1 MNTVL
6 EPTTQQEATVRD
18 TFPVNGMTCASCAI
32 SVESMLKAQP
42 GVLDANVSYANRSA
56 EIQYQPDVIALKGLQ
71 KVVSQVGYEL
81 LANTETAA
89 EERELAEKQHYET
102 LKKRTLAAFVL
113 TLPVVVIGMFFHHGF
128 PGSNFIMMVLT
139 AVVIFWL
146 GRDFFVNGFKKAR
159 HLSANMDTLVAL
171 STGVAFLFSAFNTLY
186 PQYFA
191 SRGLTPQVYFESAA
205 AIIAFILT
213 GKLMEER
220 ARTGTSAAL
229 KKLIGLQPKTVRVI
243 RSGQD
248 ETEIPISQVQPQD
261 RVIIRPGEK
270 IPVDGLV
277 NRGESFVDES
287 MISGEPLA
295 VAKKPGDAV
304 FAGTLNQKGSFELA
318 AQKTGSD
325 TLLAQIIKTV
335 QQAQASKPPVQK
347 LVDKIAGIFVPAVI
361 LIALFSF
368 AVWYFLGVEN
378 NQTYALQALITVLI
392 IACPCALGLATP
404 TAIMVGV
411 GKGAENGILIK
422 DAQSLETAHK
432 VTAIVLDKTG
442 TLTKGQP
449 EAENLIWAAD
459 VVDKEEIK
467 SAILAIELQ
476 SEHPL
481 ADAITRKLRAEA
493 IATVATDAFESI
505 TGQGVKATVGG
516 LTYYLGNAKLI
527 AGAQLTF
534 SETLRAQAQEQAAL
548 AKTVIYIGREKQVV
562 GILPVTDPIKET
574 SAEAV
579 RNLQQLGLQVHLL
592 TGDTVQ
598 TAQAI
603 AKNVNISSVAAE
615 VLPTDKAAYIQQLQ
629 AQGNIVAMVGDGIND
644 SPALAQA
651 DIGLAM
657 GKGTDIAMEA
667 ADMTLMHS
675 DLRHIVTAM
684 RLSRATV
691 RVIKQNLFWAFI
703 YNLVGIPVAAGV
715 LYPFFGFLLNP
726 MLAGAAMALSSVSV
740 VTNSLRLRTIKL

>member
-1 MNTVL
+1 MNTAL
-6 EPTTQQEATVRD
+6 EPTTDQATIIRD
-18 TFPVNGMTCASCAI
+18 TFPVNGMTCASCAV

-42 GVLDANVSYANRSA
+42 GVAEANASYANRSV
-56 EIQYQPDVIALKGLQ
+56 EIQYQPEVIAFKGLQ
-71 KVVSQVGYEL
+71 KAVSQIGYEL
-81 LANTETAA
+81 LANTETSS
-89 EERELAEKQHYET
+89 EELELAEKQHYET
-102 LKKRTLAAFVL
+102 LKRRTLAAFLL

-128 PGSNFIMMVLT
+128 PGSNLIMMVLT

-186 PQYFA
+186 PQYFT

-243 RSGQD
+243 RPDQE

-261 RVIIRPGEK
+261 RILIRPGEK
-270 IPVDGLV
+270 IPVDGTV
-277 NRGESFVDES
+277 HRGESFVDES

-295 VAKKPGDAV
+295 VGKKPGDTV

-361 LIALFSF
+361 LIALLSF
-368 AVWYFLGVEN
+368 AVWYFSGVEN

-422 DAQSLETAHK
+422 DAQSLETAYK
-432 VTAIVLDKTG
+432 VTVIVLDKTG

-449 EAENLIWAAD
+449 EAEDLIWAD
-459 VVDKEEIK
+459 NVPDKAEIK
-467 SAILAIELQ
+467 KAILAIETQ

-481 ADAITRKLRAEA
+481 ADAITRKLRSET
-493 IATVATDAFESI
+493 ISSVSTDAFTSI
-505 TGQGVKATVGG
+505 TGQGVKATVER
-516 LTYYLGNAKLI
+516 LTYYLGNQKLM

-534 SETLRAQAQEQAAL
+534 PDTLRTLAQEQAAL

-562 GILPVTDPIKET
+562 GILPVTDPVKET

-579 RNLQQLGLQVHLL
+579 RNLQQMGLHVHLL
-592 TGDTVQ
+592 TGDTMQ

-603 AKNVNISSVAAE
+603 AKSVNITEVAAE
-615 VLPTDKAAYIQQLQ
+615 VLPTEKAAYIQKLQ

-657 GKGTDIAMEA
+657 GKGTDIAMES
-667 ADMTLMHS
+667 ADMTLMQS

-703 YNLVGIPVAAGV
+703 YNLIGIPVAAGV

-740 VTNSLRLRTIKL
+740 VTNSLRLRQIKL

>member
-1 MNTVL
+1 MNSTL
-6 EPTTQQEATVRD
+6 EPTTKQEAIVRD
-18 TFPVNGMTCASCAI
+18 TFPVNGMTCASCAV

-42 GVLDANVSYANRSA
+42 GVAEANASYANRSV
-56 EIQYQPDVIALKGLQ
+56 EIQYQPEVIAFKNLQ
-71 KVVSQVGYEL
+71 KAVNQIGYEL
-81 LANTETAA
+81 LPNTETTA
-89 EERELAEKQHYET
+89 EELEQAEKQHYNT
-102 LKKRTLAAFVL
+102 LKKRTLAAFLL

-128 PGSNFIMMVLT
+128 PGSNLIMMVLT

-243 RSGQD
+243 RPDQG

-261 RVIIRPGEK
+261 RIVIRPGEK
-270 IPVDGLV
+270 IPVDGV
-277 NRGESFVDES
+277 VHRGESFVDES

-295 VAKKPGDAV
+295 VGKKPGDAV

-361 LIALFSF
+361 LIALLSF
-368 AVWYFLGVEN
+368 AVWYFSGIEN

-442 TLTKGQP
+442 TLTKGKP
-449 EAENLIWAAD
+449 EAEELIWAD
-459 VVDKEEIK
+459 NVPDKAEIAQ
-467 SAILAIELQ
+467 AILAIETQ

-481 ADAITRKLRAEA
+481 ADAITRKLRSET
-493 IATVATDAFESI
+493 ISSVSTDAFTSI
-505 TGQGVKATVGG
+505 TGQGVKATVER
-516 LTYYLGNAKLI
+516 LTYYLGNQKLM

-534 SETLRAQAQEQAAL
+534 PDTLRTLAQEQAAL

-562 GILPVTDPIKET
+562 GILPVTDPVKET

-579 RNLQQLGLQVHLL
+579 RNLQQMGLHVHLL
-592 TGDTVQ
+592 TGDTMQ

-603 AKNVNISSVAAE
+603 AKSVNITEVAAE
-615 VLPTDKAAYIQQLQ
+615 VLPTEKAAYIQKLQ

-657 GKGTDIAMEA
+657 GKGTDIAMES
-667 ADMTLMHS
+667 ADMTLMQS

-703 YNLVGIPVAAGV
+703 YNLIGIPVAAGV

-740 VTNSLRLRTIKL
+740 VTNSLRLRQIKL

>member
-6 EPTTQQEATVRD
+6 EPTIQQEAIVRD

-42 GVLDANVSYANRSA
+42 VVLDANVSYANRSA
-56 EIQYQPDVIALKGLQ
+56 EIQYQPDLIALKGLQ
-71 KVVSQVGYEL
+71 KAVSQIGYEL

-89 EERELAEKQHYET
+89 EELEMAEKRHYDT

-128 PGSNFIMMVLT
+128 PASNLIMMVLT
-139 AVVIFWL
+139 AIVIFWL

-243 RSGQD
+243 RAGQP

-261 RVIIRPGEK
+261 RIMIRPGEK
-270 IPVDGLV
+270 IPVDGVV

-295 VAKKPGDAV
+295 VAKKPGDVV

-335 QQAQASKPPVQK
+335 QQAQTSKPPVQK

-361 LIALFSF
+361 LLALFSF
-368 AVWYFLGVEN
+368 AAWYFSGVEN
-378 NQTYALQALITVLI
+378 SQTYALQALITVLI

-449 EAENLIWAAD
+449 EAEDLIWAAETA
-459 VVDKEEIK
+459 DKEEIK
-467 SAILAIELQ
+467 SAILAIESQ

-493 IATVATDAFESI
+493 ITAVATDAFESI
-505 TGQGVKATVGG
+505 TGQGVKATVSG

-527 AGAQLTF
+527 AGAQLIF
-534 SETLRAQAQEQAAL
+534 PETLRVQAQEQAAL

-562 GILPVTDPIKET
+562 GILPVTDPVKET

-579 RNLQQLGLQVHLL
+579 RSLQQMGLHVHLL
-592 TGDTVQ
+592 TGDTIQ
-598 TAQAI
+598 TAKAI
-603 AKNVNISSVAAE
+603 AKSVNISDVAAE
-615 VLPTDKAAYIQQLQ
+615 VLPTEKAAYIQQLQ

-667 ADMTLMHS
+667 ADMTLMQS

-691 RVIKQNLFWAFI
+691 SVIKQNLFWAFI
-703 YNLVGIPVAAGV
+703 YNLIGIPVAAGV

-740 VTNSLRLRTIKL
+740 VTNSLRLRRIKL

>member
-1 MNTVL
+1 MDTVL
-6 EPTTQQEATVRD
+6 SPVSEKAPIIRD
-18 TFPVNGMTCASCAI
+18 TFPVNGMTCAACSV
-32 SVESMLKAQP
+32 SVESILKAQP
-42 GVLDANVSYANRSA
+42 GVVEANASYANRSV
-56 EIQYQPDVIALKGLQ
+56 EIQYNPELIAVKGLQ
-71 KVVSQVGYEL
+71 KAVSQIGYEL
-81 LANTETAA
+81 VPNTEMAA
-89 EERELAEKQHYET
+89 EELELAEKQHYQT
-102 LKKRTLAAFVL
+102 LKRRTLAAFIL
-113 TLPVVVIGMFFHHGF
+113 SLPVVIIGMFFHHGF
-128 PGSNFIMMVLT
+128 PGSNWIMLVLT
-139 AVVIFWL
+139 AIVIFWL
-146 GRDFFVNGFKKAR
+146 GQDFFVNGFKKAR

-171 STGVAFLFSAFNTLY
+171 STGVAFLFSAFNTVY
-186 PQYFA
+186 PAYFA
-191 SRGLTPQVYFESAA
+191 SRGLMPQVYFESAA
-205 AIIAFILT
+205 AIIAFILA

-243 RSGQD
+243 RPGQG
-248 ETEIPISQVQPQD
+248 EIEIPIGQVQPQEK
-261 RVIIRPGEK
+261 IILRPGEK
-270 IPVDGLV
+270 IPVDGV
-277 NRGESFVDES
+277 VTRGESFVDES

-295 VAKKPGDAV
+295 VSKKPGDSV
-304 FAGTLNQKGSFELA
+304 FAGTVNQKGSFELT
-318 AQKTGSD
+318 AQKTGTD

-335 QQAQASKPPVQK
+335 KQAQASKPPVQK
-347 LVDKIAGIFVPAVI
+347 LVDKIAGIFVPVVI

-368 AVWYFLGVEN
+368 AVWYISGVAN

-449 EAENLIWAAD
+449 EAEAIMWAANVPD
-459 VVDKEEIK
+459 TNTIK
-467 SAILAIELQ
+467 QAILAIELQ

-481 ADAITRKLRAEA
+481 ADAITRQLQQKKISPAL
-493 IATVATDAFESI
+493 TDAFESL
-505 TGQGVKATVGG
+505 TGQGVKAQVGEH
-516 LTYYLGNAKLI
+516 TYFLGNRQLMANAQLSLPEYLG
-527 AGAQLTF
+527 
-534 SETLRAQAQEQAAL
+534 EQAGTQANL
-548 AKTVIYIGREKQVV
+548 AKTVIYIGRNKEVV
-562 GILPVTDPIKET
+562 GFISVTDPVKET
-574 SAEAV
+574 SAAAV
-579 RNLQQLGLQVHLL
+579 LQLQQLGLQVHLL

-603 AKNVNISSVAAE
+603 AKQVGITQLVAE
-615 VLPTDKAAYIQQLQ
+615 VLPAEKAAYIQKLQ
-629 AQGNIVAMVGDGIND
+629 AQGEIVAMVGDGIND

-651 DIGLAM
+651 NIGIAM

-667 ADMTLMHS
+667 ADMTLMQS

-703 YNLVGIPVAAGV
+703 YNLIGIPVAAGV

-740 VTNSLRLRTIKL
+740 VTNSLRLRRLKV